1 MPAAPAPRLPGLRLR
16 ALLIG
21 LGVWQLQRLKWKEA
35 LLAHVVEL
43 QAAKPQALEL
53 VPTSDR
59 RTPTAREA
67 SRRNYQRLLERV
79 LTRKEEGLRKYSDA
93 WMKCELIEERA
104 DEVFTEYTLGPH
116 FIDFCRGPHVPSTKK
131 IKAFLTKL
139 GVYSDLED
147 LTIKWRLDVESFGNT
162 DSIIDKFLSYKLL
175 STDHFTKD
183 DIELFVQLL
192 SLVKEKTL
200 KKAELDKLRLN
211 RIRGTPAP
219 VPPSSPPE
227 PATVKADEAVSV
239 SVAPVS
245 VEVTPTESLSE
256 KEINKFQGDMDRIA
270 ELLESAEGE
279 DQTMVSV
286 G

>member
-1 MPAAPAPRLPGLRLR
+1 MLTNVCTYIQVIAPVRIYLLVTTMTMQERPKRNLKPGSRQGSNGSTKNRPPKFGRCTSVYLSPLFSEEYRQLCEAHYGVSGSFRLNELM
-16 ALLIG
+16 
-21 LGVWQLQRLKWKEA
+21 
-35 LLAHVVEL
+35 LADLAEMKGQTL
-43 QAAKPQALEL
+43 TSQTNITALEMQVANL
-53 VPTSDR
+53 I
-59 RTPTAREA
+59 AR
-67 SRRNYQRLLERV
+67 
-79 LTRKEEGLRKYSDA
+79 
-93 WMKCELIEERA
+93 
-104 DEVFTEYTLGPH
+104 
-116 FIDFCRGPHVPSTKK
+116 TKK

-147 LTIKWRLDVESFGNT
+147 LTIKWRLDIESFGNT

-175 STDHFTKD
+175 PTDHFTKD

-200 KKAELDKLRLN
+200 KKADLDKLRLN
-211 RIRGTPAP
+211 RIRGTPPP
-219 VPPSSPPE
+219 VPPGSPPE

-245 VEVTPTESLSE
+245 VEFTPTESQSE
-256 KEINKFQGDMDRIA
+256 NEIKKRSQGDMDRIA
-270 ELLESAEGE
+270 ELLESTEGE

>member
-1 MPAAPAPRLPGLRLR
+1 M
-16 ALLIG
+16 
-21 LGVWQLQRLKWKEA
+21 
-35 LLAHVVEL
+35 
-43 QAAKPQALEL
+43 
-53 VPTSDR
+53 
-59 RTPTAREA
+59 AR
-67 SRRNYQRLLERV
+67 S
-79 LTRKEEGLRKYSDA
+79 
-93 WMKCELIEERA
+93 
-104 DEVFTEYTLGPH
+104 
-116 FIDFCRGPHVPSTKK
+116 
-131 IKAFLTKL
+131 IKAFLVKL

-147 LTIKWRLDVESFGNT
+147 LAIKWRLDVESFGNM

-175 STDHFTKD
+175 PTDHFTKD

-219 VPPSSPPE
+219 VPPGSPPE

-239 SVAPVS
+239 SVTPVS
-245 VEVTPTESLSE
+245 VELRLRNLSLRMRLRR
-256 KEINKFQGDMDRIA
+256 DPRADVDRIA
-270 ELLESAEGE
+270 ELLESAEGG

>member
-1 MPAAPAPRLPGLRLR
+1 MLTNVCTYIQVIAPVRIFLLVTTMTMPERPKRNLKPGSRQGSNGSTKNRPPKFGRCTSVYLSPLFSEEYRQLCEEHYGVSGSFRLNELM
-16 ALLIG
+16 
-21 LGVWQLQRLKWKEA
+21 
-35 LLAHVVEL
+35 LADLAEMKGQTL
-43 QAAKPQALEL
+43 TSQTNITALEMQVANL
-53 VPTSDR
+53 I
-59 RTPTAREA
+59 AR
-67 SRRNYQRLLERV
+67 
-79 LTRKEEGLRKYSDA
+79 
-93 WMKCELIEERA
+93 
-104 DEVFTEYTLGPH
+104 
-116 FIDFCRGPHVPSTKK
+116 TKK

-175 STDHFTKD
+175 PTDHFTKD

-219 VPPSSPPE
+219 VPPGSPPE

-245 VEVTPTESLSE
+245 VEVTPTESQSE
-256 KEINKFQGDMDRIA
+256 NEIKKRSQGDVDRIA
-270 ELLESAEGE
+270 ELLESTEGG

>member
-1 MPAAPAPRLPGLRLR
+1 LFSEEYRQLCEEHYGVSGSFRLNELM
-16 ALLIG
+16 
-21 LGVWQLQRLKWKEA
+21 
-35 LLAHVVEL
+35 LADL
-43 QAAKPQALEL
+43 ADMKGQTLTSQTNITALEMQVANL
-53 VPTSDR
+53 I
-59 RTPTAREA
+59 AR
-67 SRRNYQRLLERV
+67 
-79 LTRKEEGLRKYSDA
+79 
-93 WMKCELIEERA
+93 
-104 DEVFTEYTLGPH
+104 
-116 FIDFCRGPHVPSTKK
+116 TKK

-147 LTIKWRLDVESFGNT
+147 LTIKWRLDIESFGNT

-175 STDHFTKD
+175 PTDHFTKD

-200 KKAELDKLRLN
+200 KKADLDKLRLN
-211 RIRGTPAP
+211 RIRGTPPP
-219 VPPSSPPE
+219 VPPGSPPE

-245 VEVTPTESLSE
+245 VEFTPTESQSE
-256 KEINKFQGDMDRIA
+256 NEIKKRSRGDVDRIA

-279 DQTMVSV
+279 DQTVVSV

>member
-1 MPAAPAPRLPGLRLR
+1 MTMPERPKRNLKPGSRQGSNGSTKNRPPKFGRCTSVYLSPLFSEEYRQLCEEHYGVSGSFRLNELM
-16 ALLIG
+16 
-21 LGVWQLQRLKWKEA
+21 
-35 LLAHVVEL
+35 LADLAEMKGQTL
-43 QAAKPQALEL
+43 TSQANITALEMQVANL
-53 VPTSDR
+53 I
-59 RTPTAREA
+59 
-67 SRRNYQRLLERV
+67 SR
-79 LTRKEEGLRKYSDA
+79 
-93 WMKCELIEERA
+93 
-104 DEVFTEYTLGPH
+104 
-116 FIDFCRGPHVPSTKK
+116 TKK

-200 KKAELDKLRLN
+200 KKADLDKLRLN

-219 VPPSSPPE
+219 VPTGSPPE
-227 PATVKADEAVSV
+227 PATVKADEAVWVSVASV
-239 SVAPVS
+239 SVEIMS
-245 VEVTPTESLSE
+245 TESQSE
-256 KEINKFQGDMDRIA
+256 NEIKKRSQGDMDRIA

>member
-1 MPAAPAPRLPGLRLR
+1 MLTNACTYIQVIAPVRIFLLVTTMTMQERPKRNLKPGSRQGSNGSTKNRPPKFGRCTSVYLSPLFSEEYRQLCEAHYGVSGSFRLNELM
-16 ALLIG
+16 
-21 LGVWQLQRLKWKEA
+21 
-35 LLAHVVEL
+35 LADL
-43 QAAKPQALEL
+43 ADMKGQTLTSQTNITALEMQVANL
-53 VPTSDR
+53 I
-59 RTPTAREA
+59 AR
-67 SRRNYQRLLERV
+67 
-79 LTRKEEGLRKYSDA
+79 
-93 WMKCELIEERA
+93 
-104 DEVFTEYTLGPH
+104 
-116 FIDFCRGPHVPSTKK
+116 TKK

-147 LTIKWRLDVESFGNT
+147 LTIKWRLDIESFGNT

-175 STDHFTKD
+175 PTDHFTKD

-200 KKAELDKLRLN
+200 KKADLDKLRLN
-211 RIRGTPAP
+211 RIRGTPPP
-219 VPPSSPPE
+219 VPPGSPPE

-245 VEVTPTESLSE
+245 VEFTPTESQSE
-256 KEINKFQGDMDRIA
+256 NEIKKRSRGDVDRIA

-279 DQTMVSV
+279 DQTVVSV

>member
-1 MPAAPAPRLPGLRLR
+1 MITNVCTYIQVIAPVRIFLLVTTMTMPERPKRNLKPGSRQGSNGSTKNRPPKFGRCTSVYLSPLFSEEYRQLCEEHYGVSGSFRLNELM
-16 ALLIG
+16 
-21 LGVWQLQRLKWKEA
+21 
-35 LLAHVVEL
+35 LADLAEMKGQTL
-43 QAAKPQALEL
+43 TSQANITALEMQVANL
-53 VPTSDR
+53 I
-59 RTPTAREA
+59 
-67 SRRNYQRLLERV
+67 SR
-79 LTRKEEGLRKYSDA
+79 
-93 WMKCELIEERA
+93 
-104 DEVFTEYTLGPH
+104 
-116 FIDFCRGPHVPSTKK
+116 TKK

-162 DSIIDKFLSYKLL
+162 DSIIDKFLSYTLL

-245 VEVTPTESLSE
+245 VEITSTESQSE
-256 KEINKFQGDMDRIA
+256 NEIKNRSQGDMDRIA